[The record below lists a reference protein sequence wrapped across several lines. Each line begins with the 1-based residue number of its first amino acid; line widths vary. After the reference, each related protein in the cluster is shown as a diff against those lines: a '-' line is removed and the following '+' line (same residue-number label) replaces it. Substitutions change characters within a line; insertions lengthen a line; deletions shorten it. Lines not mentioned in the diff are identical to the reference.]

1 MESKEFRLNRAQDKV
16 VEIGNK
22 MGLSQYLIDAGKR
35 NYSLAFHKNFIQ
47 GRTVTVVAA
56 VCLYAAC
63 RSDGKA
69 PYLLIDFAD
78 AV

>member
-1 MESKEFRLNRAQDKV
+1 
-16 VEIGNK
+16 
-22 MGLSQYLIDAGKR
+22 MGLQSYLIEAGKR
-35 NYSLAFHKNFIQ
+35 NYSLAFHKNFVQ
-47 GRTVTVVAA
+47 GRTVTCVAA

-78 AV
+78 AI